1 MEYTKPLFLRM
12 RNVSDET
19 IEAIINAMWPDNP
32 TSEDED
38 DIIVVRAKAKK
49 FFQTY
54 RCYLNNDLL
63 NYADIIIERY
73 VKKR

>member
-1 MEYTKPLFLRM
+1 M
-12 RNVSDET
+12 RNLSDET
-19 IEAIINAMWPDNP
+19 IEAMINAMWPDNP

-38 DIIVVRAKAKK
+38 DITVVRARAKK

-54 RCYLNNDLL
+54 RCYLNTDLS
-63 NYADIIIERY
+63 NHADIIIEQY